1 MQESEVKTLT
11 TDEIKRMLLA
21 TINND
26 TYTTKCFIDL
36 ILKMRDNS
44 IEELEI
50 LEEAK
55 KLLSELKT
63 KEAAQ
68 LINKL

>member
-1 MQESEVKTLT
+1 
-11 TDEIKRMLLA
+11 
-21 TINND
+21 
-26 TYTTKCFIDL
+26 
-36 ILKMRDNS
+36 MRDNS

-68 LINKL
+68 LLNKL